1 MTDSATENGRLVLI
15 LGDQLDRGSAAL
27 QAMDRQQDRVL
38 MIEAREESRRIPS
51 HKARTVL
58 FLSAMRHHADWL
70 EQQGYQVDYIS
81 LDDACADSFDS
92 ALRHAVTRYR
102 PTRLLLVQ
110 PGEHGVE
117 QVIRAVCAATGVA
130 ADMLE
135 DSHFLCG
142 REDFAA
148 WRRGR
153 KTLVM
158 EHFYRH
164 MRKRHGILMDDGQ
177 PAGGEWNFDRRNRGS
192 FGRQG
197 PGMLPAPPAFTPDSI
212 TRSVFDAVQRHFPD
226 NPGSLESFN
235 WPVTREQ
242 ALQMLDDF
250 VAQRLP
256 AFGPYQDA
264 MWQDAYLLYHS
275 GLSAALNLK
284 LLNPREV
291 VEAAVQAYRE
301 DQAPIQSV
309 EGFVRQ
315 VLGWREYV
323 RGIYWSEMP
332 GYLEGN
338 TLDAQQP
345 LPGFYWHGNTDMPC
359 LRQVI
364 GQTLDTGYAHH
375 IQRLMVTGLFA
386 LLLGVRPQAIHTWYL
401 AIYIDAVEWAE
412 APNTLGMSQH
422 ADGGLLG
429 SKPYVASGRYIQ
441 RMSNYCEGCRYA
453 PAEAVGASA
462 CPFTTLYWDF
472 LMRHE
477 ERFARHPRAAMQW
490 RTLQRLSPE
499 KQRAIRAQA
508 TSLREELRHAG

>member
-1 MTDSATENGRLVLI
+1 MTHAAYDTDRLVLI
-15 LGDQLDRGSAAL
+15 LGDQLDRQSAAL
-27 QAMDRQQDRVL
+27 QAMDRQRDRVL

-51 HKARTVL
+51 HKARTAL
-58 FLSAMRHHADWL
+58 FLAAMRHHADWL
-70 EQQGYQVDYIS
+70 RQQDYLVDYIT
-81 LDDACADSFDS
+81 LDDACAGSFGS
-92 ALRHAVTRYR
+92 ALRHAIAQYR
-102 PTRLLLVQ
+102 PASLLLVQ

-117 QVIRAVCAATGVA
+117 QVIRDVCTESGTA
-130 ADMLE
+130 ADILE
-135 DSHFLCG
+135 DNHFLCS
-142 REDFAA
+142 REAFAA

-164 MRKRHGILMDDGQ
+164 MRKQHRILMDEGR
-177 PAGGEWNFDRRNRGS
+177 PEGGEWNFDRKNRAS
-192 FGRQG
+192 FGKQG
-197 PGMLPAPPAFTPDSI
+197 PGMLPPPRLFAPDGI
-212 TRSVFDAVQRHFPD
+212 TRAVFDTVQRHFPD
-226 NPGSLESFN
+226 NPGSLHRFN

-242 ALQMLDDF
+242 AKEMLQDF
-250 VAQRLP
+250 VGQRLH

-264 MWQDAYLLYHS
+264 MWQDEYLLYHS
-275 GLSAALNLK
+275 GISAALNLK

-291 VEAAVQAYRE
+291 IEAAVQAYRAG
-301 DQAPIQSV
+301 QAPIQSV

-332 GYLEGN
+332 GYLERN
-338 TLDAQQP
+338 ALDAQQP
-345 LPGFYWHGNTDMPC
+345 LPAFYWHGNTDMQC

-364 GQTLDTGYAHH
+364 KQTLDTGYAHH

-386 LLLGVRPQAIHTWYL
+386 LLLGVRPQETHTWYL
-401 AIYIDAVEWAE
+401 GVYIDAVEWVE

-429 SKPYVASGRYIQ
+429 SKPYAASGRYIQ
-441 RMSNYCEGCRYA
+441 RMSNYCQGCRYD
-453 PAEAVGASA
+453 PAESVGSSA

-477 ERFARHPRAAMQW
+477 ERFARHPRAGMQW
-490 RTLQRLSPE
+490 RTLGKLDPD
-499 KQRAIRAQA
+499 KKRAIRTQGA
-508 TSLREELRHAG
+508 SLREQLARPE